1 MARDKYDPGPTG
13 RGSLKKPPAD
23 GAIRYTVAEP
33 PSDRT
38 RRLLGDSI
46 AAEWL
51 LAALATP
58 SDPFSK
64 IILEEFVRAGEE
76 ARASGSDV
84 GADRAGF
91 YVGYKLG
98 EALVKAS
105 GGSIRGRPI
114 Y

>member
-1 MARDKYDPGPTG
+1 MARDRYDEPG
-13 RGSLKKPPAD
+13 RGSRKRAPDD
-23 GAIRYTVAEP
+23 GALGYYVVTP

-51 LAALATP
+51 IAALATP

-76 ARASGSDV
+76 ARANGSDV
-84 GADRAGF
+84 GDDRAGF